1 VNRINLCLGIHN
13 HQPVGNFDFVFEE
26 AYQKSYL
33 PFLELLEK
41 HAHVRLA
48 LHCTGILFEW
58 IKNNKSDYIPRLRKL
73 VDAGQIEMMT
83 GAFYEPILAVIPD
96 EDKLGQIDKLTKFI
110 KQHTGYEAKGMWLA
124 ERIWE
129 PHLPKPLAEAG
140 VKYVVLDDSHFRAA
154 GLPPEKLLGY
164 FVTEEL
170 GHTVNLFPIAE
181 RLRYSIPY
189 QEPQATI
196 DYLRSLT
203 TEDGNRVVV
212 FADDGEKFGVWP
224 GSYKHNYEEKWLD
237 RFFTLLKENR
247 DWINILHFSEVL
259 QKLRPVDRVYL
270 PTASYREMMEWAMP
284 SATIHRYEEF
294 ENMLR
299 NANMFEPY
307 KDFVRGGFW
316 RNFMAKYPEINNMH
330 KKMLL
335 ISRRLNELRANI
347 NVIPHSR
354 RENRSAPPH
363 GADKMSALHAIT
375 EALHVDAD
383 KLQEAQ
389 NHLWASQCNCP
400 YWHGVFGGAYLN
412 NLRYANYHEMLQAEA
427 IVDELERTPAQ
438 HQNGW
443 VEISQQDM
451 DADDADE
458 ILVSTPSLN
467 VYLKPQIGGSIF
479 ELDYKPKAINL
490 SDTMSRREEA
500 YHRKLQHLPQPAVSP
515 ENSLFYDWYR
525 RVGLVDHFLPPDT
538 TVEKFASAHYGEQ
551 GDFVDQP
558 YEAQIEHEKHCVTLS
573 RRGAM
578 WIDKTA
584 RPLEIQ
590 KSLTFDPKSPKIELA
605 YSIKNLQ
612 RESLPLH
619 FGVEFVFA
627 LLAGKESNR
636 RYNFP
641 PHAVPNCHLGSLGAV
656 EGAEVVE
663 LVDEWL
669 GLKITLAAPRT
680 GSIWRFPIETVS
692 QSEAGFD
699 RVYQSSVVLPNWKI
713 ELSGH
718 GDWKVNLS
726 LTIT

>member
-1 VNRINLCLGIHN
+1 MSEQRINLCLGIHN
-13 HQPVGNFDFVFEE
+13 HQPVGNFDFVFAE

-41 HAHVRLA
+41 HVHVRMA

-58 IKNNKSDYIPRLRKL
+58 IRDHEPDYLARLRKL
-73 VDAGQIEMMT
+73 VAAGQIEMMT

-96 EDKLGQIDKLTKFI
+96 EDKLGQIDKLTTFVKH
-110 KQHTGYEAKGMWLA
+110 HTGYEAKGLWLA

-170 GHTVNLFPIAE
+170 GYTVNLFPIAE

-189 QEPQATI
+189 EDPQATI
-196 DYLRSLT
+196 DYLRSLASA
-203 TEDGNRVVV
+203 DGSRVVV

-237 RFFTLLKENR
+237 RFFTLLKKND
-247 DWINILHFSEVL
+247 DWINLLHFSEAL
-259 QKLRPVDRVYL
+259 QKFRPVDRVYL

-294 ENMLR
+294 ENRLR
-299 NANMFEPY
+299 QTNTFEPY

-335 ISRRLNELRANI
+335 ISRRLNQLR
-347 NVIPHSR
+347 
-354 RENRSAPPH
+354 
-363 GADKMSALHAIT
+363 GKADAS
-375 EALHVDAD
+375 
-383 KLQEAQ
+383 KLAAAQ
-389 NHLWASQCNCP
+389 DHLWASQCNCP

-427 IVDELERTPAQ
+427 IVDALEHAAPLGK
-438 HQNGW
+438 GW

-451 DADDADE
+451 DADGADE
-458 ILVSTPSLN
+458 VLVSTPVLN
-467 VYLKPQIGGSIF
+467 VYLKPQIGGALF

-500 YHRKLQHLPQPAVSP
+500 YHRKLQHLPPSNAASD
-515 ENSLFYDWYR
+515 NSLFYDWYR
-525 RVGLVDHFLPPDT
+525 RVALVDHFLPPET

-558 YEAQIEHEKHCVTLS
+558 YVATVEKKQHCVMLS
-573 RRGAM
+573 RRGAI
-578 WIDKTA
+578 WKDQIGQ
-584 RPLEIQ
+584 PLEIQ
-590 KSLTFDPKSPKIELA
+590 KSLTFDPQAPKILMA
-605 YSIKNLQ
+605 YTVKNLQ
-612 RESLPLH
+612 QEPLALH
-619 FGVEFVFA
+619 FGMEFVFA

-636 RYNFP
+636 RYHFP
-641 PHAVPNCHLGSLGAV
+641 GREVADCTLSSIGAV
-656 EGAEVVE
+656 DGVDNVE
-663 LVDEWL
+663 LIDEWL
-669 GLKITLAAPRT
+669 GLKITLTAPQA
-680 GSIWRFPIETVS
+680 GAIWRFPIETVS
-692 QSEAGFD
+692 QSESGFD
-699 RVYQSSVVLPNWKI
+699 RVYQSSVVFPNWKF
-713 ELSGH
+713 ELAGQES
-718 GDWKVNLS
+718 WKTQLS

>member
-1 VNRINLCLGIHN
+1 MNRITLCLGIHN

-33 PFLELLEK
+33 PFLELLER
-41 HAHVRLA
+41 HVHVRLA

-58 IKNNKSDYIPRLRKL
+58 IKNNKPDYIPRLRKL
-73 VDAGQIEMMT
+73 VEAGQVEMMT

-96 EDKLGQIDKLTKFI
+96 EDKLGQIDKLTRFV
-110 KQHTGYEAKGMWLA
+110 KQYTGYDAKGMWLA

-129 PHLPKPLAEAG
+129 PHLPKPLAQAG

-170 GHTVNLFPIAE
+170 GHPVNLFPIAE

-189 QEPQATI
+189 EEPQASI
-196 DYLRSLT
+196 DYLRSLAS
-203 TEDGNRVVV
+203 EDGNRVVV

-237 RFFTLLKENR
+237 RFFNLLGENR
-247 DWINILHFSEVL
+247 AWINILHFSEVL
-259 QKLRPVDRVYL
+259 QKFRPADRVYL

-294 ENMLR
+294 ENKLR
-299 NANMFEPY
+299 HANFFEPY

-335 ISRRLNELRANI
+335 ISRRLNGLA
-347 NVIPHSR
+347 
-354 RENRSAPPH
+354 
-363 GADKMSALHAIT
+363 AD
-375 EALHVDAD
+375 VDAA
-383 KLQEAQ
+383 KLQQAK

-427 IVDELERTPAQ
+427 ILDELELTSTQRR
-438 HQNGW
+438 NGW
-443 VEISQQDM
+443 VNISQFDL
-451 DADDADE
+451 DADGADE

-467 VYLKPQIGGSIF
+467 VYIKPQIGGSLF

-500 YHRKLQHLPQPAVSP
+500 YHRKLQHLPQPAVSS

-558 YEAQIEHEKHCVTLS
+558 YEANVEHAKHRVTLS
-573 RRGAM
+573 RRGAI
-578 WIDKTA
+578 WIDKIA

-590 KSLTFDPKSPKIELA
+590 KSLTFDPQLSNLEVA
-605 YSIKNLQ
+605 YAIKNLQ
-612 RESLPLH
+612 HEPLSLH
-619 FGVEFVFA
+619 FGIEFVFA
-627 LLAGKESNR
+627 LLAGKEANR

-641 PHAVPNCHLGSLGAV
+641 QQAVSDCQLDSLGVV
-656 EGAEVVE
+656 EGAELVE
-663 LVDEWL
+663 LLDDWL
-669 GLKITLAAPRT
+669 GLKISLAAPAANA
-680 GSIWRFPIETVS
+680 IWRFPIETVS
-692 QSEAGFD
+692 QSETGFD
-699 RVYQSSVVLPNWKI
+699 RVYQSSVVFPNWKFD
-713 ELSGH
+713 LAGH
-718 GDWKVNLS
+718 SRWQTKLS
-726 LTIT
+726 LTII

>member
-58 IKNNKSDYIPRLRKL
+58 IKNNKPDYMPRLRKL
-73 VDAGQIEMMT
+73 VEAGQIEMMP

-96 EDKLGQIDKLTKFI
+96 EDKLGQIDKLTQFVKT
-110 KQHTGYEAKGMWLA
+110 HTGYEAKGMWLA

-129 PHLPKPLAEAG
+129 PHLPKPLAQAG

-170 GHTVNLFPIAE
+170 GHTINLFPIAE

-196 DYLRSLT
+196 DYLRSIAS
-203 TEDGNRVVV
+203 EDGNRVVV

-224 GSYKHNYEEKWLD
+224 GSYKHNYEDQWLD
-237 RFFTLLKENR
+237 RFFNLLKEHR
-247 DWINILHFSEVL
+247 EWIHILHFSEVL
-259 QKLRPVDRVYL
+259 QKFRPVDRVYL

-294 ENMLR
+294 ENKLR
-299 NANMFEPY
+299 NANLFEPY
-307 KDFVRGGFW
+307 KNFVRGGFW

-335 ISRRLNELRANI
+335 ISRRLNGLST
-347 NVIPHSR
+347 NVD
-354 RENRSAPPH
+354 N
-363 GADKMSALHAIT
+363 
-375 EALHVDAD
+375 D
-383 KLQEAQ
+383 KLQQAKD
-389 NHLWASQCNCP
+389 HLWASQCNCP
-400 YWHGVFGGAYLN
+400 YWHGVFGGTYLN

-427 IVDELERTPAQ
+427 IVDELELLPARR
-438 HQNGW
+438 QNGW
-443 VEISQQDM
+443 VEISQLDM
-451 DADDADE
+451 DAAGAEE

-500 YHRKLQHLPQPAVSP
+500 YHRKLQHLPQPAATS

-525 RVGLVDHFLPPDT
+525 RVALVDHFLPPDT

-558 YEAQIEHEKHCVTLS
+558 YEAQVEPGQHRVTLS
-573 RRGAM
+573 RRGSI
-578 WIDKTA
+578 WINQIA
-584 RPLEIQ
+584 QPLEIK
-590 KSLTFDPKSPKIELA
+590 KSLTFDPQSPKIEVA

-612 RESLPLH
+612 HEPLSLH
-619 FGVEFVFA
+619 FGMEFVFA
-627 LLAGKESNR
+627 LLAGKETNR

-641 PHAVPNCHLGSLGAV
+641 QHAVADCQLGSLGAV
-656 EGAEVVE
+656 EGAEAVE

-669 GLKITLAAPRT
+669 GLKITLAAPQAN
-680 GSIWRFPIETVS
+680 SIWRFPIETVS
-692 QSEAGFD
+692 QSEAGID
-699 RVYQSSVVLPNWKI
+699 RVYQSSVVFPNWKF

-718 GDWKVNLS
+718 DDWNTKLS

>member
-1 VNRINLCLGIHN
+1 MNRINLCLGIHN
-13 HQPVGNFDFVFEE
+13 HQPVGNFNFVFEE

-58 IKNNKSDYIPRLRKL
+58 IKNHKPDYIPRLRKL
-73 VDAGQIEMMT
+73 VEAGQIEMMT

-96 EDKLGQIDKLTKFI
+96 EDKLGQIDKLTKFV
-110 KQHTGYEAKGMWLA
+110 KHHTGYDAKGMWLA

-129 PHLPKPLAEAG
+129 PHLPKPLAQAS

-189 QEPQATI
+189 EEPQVTI
-196 DYLRSLT
+196 DYLRSLAS
-203 TEDGNRVVV
+203 EDGNRVVV

-237 RFFTLLKENR
+237 RFFTLLKENH
-247 DWINILHFSEVL
+247 DWINTLHFSEVL
-259 QKLRPVDRVYL
+259 QKFRPVDRVYL

-284 SATIHRYEEF
+284 CATIHRYEEF
-294 ENMLR
+294 ENKLR

-330 KKMLL
+330 KKMLMV
-335 ISRRLNELRANI
+335 SRRLHQLR
-347 NVIPHSR
+347 
-354 RENRSAPPH
+354 
-363 GADKMSALHAIT
+363 GKG
-375 EALHVDAD
+375 EAA

-389 NHLWASQCNCP
+389 DHLWASQCNCP

-412 NLRYANYHEMLQAEA
+412 NLRYANYHEMLRAEA
-427 IVDELERTPAQ
+427 IVDELEHPPAQ
-438 HQNGW
+438 RQSGW
-443 VEISQQDM
+443 VNISQQDI
-451 DADDADE
+451 DADGAEE

-500 YHRKLQHLPQPAVSP
+500 YHRKLQHLPQPTVSP

-525 RVGLVDHFLPPDT
+525 RVALVDHILPPDT

-558 YEAQIEHEKHCVTLS
+558 YETKVEPDKHRVTLS
-573 RRGAM
+573 RRGSI
-578 WIDKTA
+578 WINKIA

-590 KSLTFDPKSPKIELA
+590 KSLTFDPHLPKIELA
-605 YSIKNLQ
+605 YAIKNLHH
-612 RESLPLH
+612 EPLSLH
-619 FGVEFVFA
+619 FGMEFVFA
-627 LLAGKESNR
+627 LLAGKEANR
-636 RYNFP
+636 RYHFSGREV
-641 PHAVPNCHLGSLGAV
+641 ADCTLSSIGAV
-656 EGAEVVE
+656 ASVESVE
-663 LVDEWL
+663 LLDDWL
-669 GLKITLAAPRT
+669 GLKITLTAPLAHA
-680 GSIWRFPIETVS
+680 IWRFPIETVS

-699 RVYQSSVVLPNWKI
+699 RVYQSSVVFPNWKI

-718 GDWKVNLS
+718 DDWNTKLS